1 MRILWF
7 WWYANEN
14 QPLEFKKTIL
24 LKTEDTC
31 QYEVNEEVREYD
43 ILQLSKKVDLQ
54 YECGEIIQ
62 HNGRN
67 GIIGGQKMQDC

>member
-1 MRILWF
+1 M
-7 WWYANEN
+7 
-14 QPLEFKKTIL
+14 
-24 LKTEDTC
+24 KTEDTC